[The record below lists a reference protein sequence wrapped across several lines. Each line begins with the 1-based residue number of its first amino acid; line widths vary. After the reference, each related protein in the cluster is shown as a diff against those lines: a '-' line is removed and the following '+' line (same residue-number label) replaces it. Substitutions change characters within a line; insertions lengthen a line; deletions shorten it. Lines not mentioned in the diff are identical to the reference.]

1 MHAVNIVARVV
12 GPCLHGLH
20 AKRAAACQRAVVAV
34 VLGAALSL
42 SAIALGVRS
51 VTGYRHRV
59 KSVDRLLGN
68 GALHVV
74 RAELYAAL
82 AARWLTGVRQLLLVI
97 DWSDLTPDQR
107 WHWLRASVAV
117 EGRSVTLYEEV
128 HPQRRL
134 GNLKVHRQFL
144 ARVAE
149 LLPPGCEPIV
159 MTDAG
164 FHSTWFKAVSAHG
177 WAFIG
182 RIRGRDMVQR
192 GAGPWIRGTALYGQ
206 ATEQA
211 RDLGPHAYVRRNP
224 IEVRLALVKL
234 PARGRHRL
242 NIYGHRRASRT
253 SRKCARA
260 ARDPWL
266 LAASRRLDHLTAHT
280 IVQLY
285 AQRMRIEQ
293 SFRDTKNLRLGQGL
307 HTTRSRTRERLQMLL
322 LIGHLAAFVQRL
334 IGEAAKAHQLELN
347 FMATHRRTRPEISAL
362 TLARRILQSVS
373 PSDWLDRLAPWAA
386 IPPLRIQAINAY
398 ASA

>member
-1 MHAVNIVARVV
+1 MHAVSIVARVV
-12 GPCLHGLH
+12 GPCLQGLH
-20 AKRAAACQRAVVAV
+20 AKRAAACQRAVVSV

-42 SAIALGVRS
+42 SGIALGVRS
-51 VTGYRHRV
+51 VIGYRHRV
-59 KSVDRLLGN
+59 KSVDRLLGSC
-68 GALHVV
+68 ALHAA

-107 WHWLRASVAV
+107 WHGLRASVAV

-128 HPQRRL
+128 HPQHRL

-164 FHSTWFKAVSAHG
+164 FHSTWFKAVSAQG

-211 RDLGPHAYVRRNP
+211 RDLGAHSYVRRNP
-224 IEVRLALVKL
+224 IEARLVLVKL

-242 NIYGHRRASRT
+242 NIYGQRRAGRT
-253 SRKCARA
+253 SLKCARA

-266 LAASRRLDHLTAHT
+266 LAASRRLDHLTANT
-280 IVQLY
+280 IVRLY
-285 AQRMRIEQ
+285 TQRMRIEQ
-293 SFRDTKNLRLGQGL
+293 SFRDTKNLRFGQGM

-322 LIGHLAAFVQRL
+322 LIGHLGAFVQRL
-334 IGEAAKAHQLELN
+334 IGEEAKAHQLQLH
-347 FMATHRRTRPEISAL
+347 FMTTRRRTRPEISTL
-362 TLARRILQSVS
+362 TLARRILLSVS
-373 PSDWLDRLAPWAA
+373 PSDWLNRLTPWAA
-386 IPPLRIQAINAY
+386 IPPLRAQVINAC
-398 ASA
+398 APA

>member
-1 MHAVNIVARVV
+1 
-12 GPCLHGLH
+12 LH
-20 AKRAAACQRAVVAV
+20 AKRVAACQRVVVAV

-42 SAIALGVRS
+42 SGIALGVRS
-51 VTGYRHRV
+51 VIGYRHRV
-59 KSVDRLLGN
+59 KSVDRLLGS
-68 GALHVV
+68 GALHAV
-74 RAELYAAL
+74 RTELYAAV

-107 WHWLRASVAV
+107 WHGLRASVAV

-128 HPQRRL
+128 HPQHRL
-134 GNLKVHRQFL
+134 GNPKVHRQFL

-164 FHSTWFKAVSAHG
+164 FRSTWFKAVSAQG

-182 RIRGRDMVQR
+182 RIRGRDLVQR

-211 RDLGPHAYVRRNP
+211 RDLGPHSYVRSNP
-224 IEVRLALVKL
+224 IEVRLALVRL

-242 NIYGHRRASRT
+242 NIYGRRRASRT

-266 LAASRRLDHLTAHT
+266 LAASRQLDHLTANT
-280 IVQLY
+280 IVRLY

-293 SFRDTKNLRLGQGL
+293 SFRDTKNLRFGQGL
-307 HTTRSRTRERLQMLL
+307 HITRSRTRERLQMLL

-334 IGEAAKAHQLELN
+334 IGEAAKARQLQLTVL
-347 FMATHRRTRPEISAL
+347 ATHRTNRPEISTL
-362 TLARRILQSVS
+362 TLARRILLSVS
-373 PSDWLDRLAPWAA
+373 PSDWLDRLTPWAA
-386 IPPLRIQAINAY
+386 IPPLRAQAINAF
-398 ASA
+398 AAA

>member
-1 MHAVNIVARVV
+1 MHAVSIVARVV

-20 AKRAAACQRAVVAV
+20 AKRAAACQRVVVAV

-42 SAIALGVRS
+42 SGIALGVRS
-51 VTGYRHRV
+51 ATGYRHRV
-59 KSVDRLLGN
+59 KSVDRLLGS
-68 GALHVV
+68 GALHAV
-74 RAELYAAL
+74 RAELYGAL
-82 AARWLTGVRQLLLVI
+82 AARWLTGARQLLLVI

-107 WHWLRASVAV
+107 WHYLRASVAV

-134 GNLKVHRQFL
+134 GNPKVHRQFL

-164 FHSTWFKAVSAHG
+164 FHSTWFKAVSAQG

-182 RIRGRDMVQR
+182 RIRGRDMVRR

-211 RDLGPHAYVRRNP
+211 RDLGPHSYVRRNP
-224 IEVRLALVKL
+224 VEARLVLVRL

-242 NIYGHRRASRT
+242 NIYGRPRASRT

-266 LAASRRLDHLTAHT
+266 LAASRRLDHLTANA
-280 IVQLY
+280 IVRLY

-293 SFRDTKNLRLGQGL
+293 SFRDTKNLRFGQGL
-307 HTTRSRTRERLQMLL
+307 HTTRSRSRERLQMLL

-334 IGEAAKAHQLELN
+334 IGEAAKARQLQLN
-347 FMATHRRTRPEISAL
+347 FMATHRTTRPEISTL
-362 TLARRILQSVS
+362 TLARRILLSVS
-373 PSDWLDRLAPWAA
+373 PSDWLDRLTPWAA
-386 IPPLRIQAINAY
+386 IPPLRVQAINAY
-398 ASA
+398 AGA

>member
-1 MHAVNIVARVV
+1 MHAEHIVARVV

-20 AKRAAACQRAVVAV
+20 AKRAAACQRVVVAV
-34 VLGAALSL
+34 VLGAAPSL
-42 SAIALGVRS
+42 SAIALGIRAG
-51 VTGYRHRV
+51 TRYRHRV

-68 GALHVV
+68 AALHAV
-74 RAELYAAL
+74 RTELYAAL

-134 GNLKVHRQFL
+134 GNPKVHRQFL

-164 FHSTWFKAVSAHG
+164 FHAPWFKAVAARG

-182 RIRGRDMVQR
+182 RIRGRDTVR
-192 GAGPWIRGTALYGQ
+192 HGAGPWMRATALYEQ
-206 ATEQA
+206 ATEQP
-211 RDLGPHAYVRRNP
+211 RDLGQHTYVRSNP
-224 IEVRLALVKL
+224 IHARLVLVKL
-234 PARGRHRL
+234 PAGGRHRL
-242 NIYGHRRASRT
+242 NIYGRRRTGRT

-266 LAASRRLDHLTAHT
+266 LAASRRLDHLTAAT

-293 SFRDTKNLRLGQGL
+293 SIRDTKNLRLGQGL

-334 IGEAAKAHQLELN
+334 IGEAAKAHQLQLN
-347 FMATHRRTRPEISAL
+347 FMATHRRTRPEISTL
-362 TLARRILQSVS
+362 TLARRIMLSVS

-386 IPPLRIQAINAY
+386 IPPLRVQAINAY
-398 ASA
+398 ARA